1 MKQTNAK
8 QILRAILSLFLTC
21 LFLLSAFVGSIFY
34 ASGNTRFFEG
44 EAEAYYEELLDKGFP
59 ADYAVRLTE
68 LHLLHPNWEFTP
80 LLITEQNPTYT
91 WDYVIDR
98 ETEEAD
104 NNLVSASAAYAPY
117 RHPFNSE
124 LYDAG
129 HYPASVAA
137 VEYFMDPRNF
147 LNETDIFQF
156 FDLSFAQGFYGLA
169 IEGVLA
175 DTFMENAQLENGM
188 TYAEYFCA
196 VGEELSVNPI
206 FLATKVRQEMGVAG
220 TSPVMSGSCGTLLA
234 EYYVNQTTHSASG
247 KEIRPP
253 SEGHT
258 AESLMEKDGLYN
270 LFNVG
275 ASGNGLFTIY
285 YKAMEYAENGTP
297 EMAAAWGGDSSWN
310 TRWKA
315 IYGGASFLKTRYID
329 AYQSTV
335 YLQKFNVD
343 SRVADKNF
351 WKQYSQNVTAALS
364 ESRTI
369 YQSMVESAT
378 LDFSYRF
385 LIPVYGDMP
394 RNPCTDP
401 ANGNCSYTATADTKY
416 SYSGS
421 WGSPASVTHKNEP
434 LYRSLQL
441 EYGSSVTLSATFSHS
456 YGIER
461 LEYSIDGGEWHTFP
475 EANRVSWELSTD
487 FLPLSSHILVIRG
500 KALYDPDNSAK
511 KSNSYFLCGVF
522 YISEK
527 PHDVKA
533 SFAVGN
539 TVTDRTYLSGD
550 EITLPVCED
559 GDFVGW
565 LGSDGSLLPS
575 GASYT
580 LQEDVTFTAIF
591 LNWEILPGASL
602 STSGAPPHMHFFAL
616 LRNGDDLAKI
626 AQQSG
631 GRLVVYAIIEAP
643 TASAGPLE
651 IRKSADIREF
661 SQLDG
666 CYSIDASTEEIG
678 PEDYATSYRVRFEAS
693 VVYTDGS
700 VRTLED
706 SKVSDARSVLDVAR
720 AALAD
725 TEAEYAQEARSFLES
740 LLSTTT
746 SD

>member
-1 MKQTNAK
+1 MKKSKLK
-8 QILRAILSLFLTC
+8 QIAEVCTCLILSLVFLS
-21 LFLLSAFVGSIFY
+21 SAVIGSIFY
-34 ASGNTRFFEG
+34 ASGNDRFFEG
-44 EAEAYYEELLDKGFP
+44 SAQTYYEELLQAGFP
-59 ADYAVRLTE
+59 SDYAAPLTE
-68 LHLLHPNWEFTP
+68 LHLLHPEWEFVP
-80 LLITEQNPTYT
+80 LLITEQEPTYT
-91 WDYVIDR
+91 WDYIIEK
-98 ETEEAD
+98 ETEDPD
-104 NNLVSASAAYAPY
+104 NNLVIASSAYEPY
-117 RHPFNSE
+117 RHPFNGE

-129 HYPASVAA
+129 YYQASVAT

-156 FDLSFAQGFYGLA
+156 FDLSFAQGFYELA
-169 IEGVLA
+169 IEGVLEG
-175 DTFMENAQLENGM
+175 TFMENALLENGM

-196 VGEELSVNPI
+196 VGKELSMNPI

-220 TSPVMSGSCGTLLA
+220 TSPVISGSCGTLLA
-234 EYYVNQTTHSASG
+234 DYYVNQTTHSSSG
-247 KEIRPP
+247 KEILPP

-258 AESLMEKDGLYN
+258 AESLKELDGLYN

-285 YKAMEYAENGTP
+285 YKAMQYAENGTP
-297 EMAAAWGGDSSWN
+297 EMAEAWGGDPSWD
-310 TRWKA
+310 TLWKA
-315 IYGGASFLKTRYID
+315 IYGGAFFLKTRYID
-329 AYQSTV
+329 SYQSTV

-351 WKQYSQNVTAALS
+351 WKQYSQNITASLS

-369 YQSMVESAT
+369 YQSMVESDT

-394 RNPCTDP
+394 RDPCADP
-401 ANGNCSYTATADTKY
+401 ANGTCSYTATADTKY

-421 WGSPASVTHKNEP
+421 WESPALLTHNNEP
-434 LYRSLQL
+434 LYRRLQL
-441 EYGSSVTLSATFSHS
+441 EYGGSATFSASFTHS
-456 YGIER
+456 YGIEK
-461 LEYSIDGGEWHTFP
+461 LEYSIDGGEWHVFP
-475 EANRVSWELSTD
+475 QADRIEWELSTD

-500 KALYDPDNSAK
+500 KALYAPDDSTK

-522 YISEK
+522 YITEK
-527 PHDVKA
+527 PREVTLTL
-533 SFAVGN
+533 AVGN
-539 TVTDRTYLSGD
+539 TLTDRTYLSGD

-565 LGSDGSLLPS
+565 LGSDGTLLSS

-580 LQEDVTFTAIF
+580 LQENVTFTAIF
-591 LNWEILPGASL
+591 LEWEILSGASL
-602 STSGAPPHMHFFAL
+602 STDGEPPHMHFFAL
-616 LRNGDDLAKI
+616 LRNGDDWIKI

-631 GRLVVYAIIEAP
+631 GRLDFSAVIEAP
-643 TASAGPLE
+643 AASDGPLE
-651 IRKSADIREF
+651 IQKSADVREF
-661 SQLDG
+661 PQLDG
-666 CYSIDASTEEIG
+666 CYRIDVSTGEVGIK
-678 PEDYATSYRVRFEAS
+678 DYGTAYRVRFEAS

-706 SKVSDARSVLDVAR
+706 VKFSDERSVLDVAR

-725 TEAEYAQEARSFLES
+725 AEAGYSKEVQSFLES